1 MSLFSYID
9 TRAPSTEEIK
19 KIETEY
25 DENGNVKEPT
35 WLDTYEMQTEFSLQ
49 RLASLFGSLSI
60 IFALLGT
67 FVSIFLS
74 IRIADGAYSLY
85 SAVVLL
91 IGLAVT
97 ALVFA
102 LMRLAR
108 EFVNFMIVRLLQE
121 EEE

>member
-60 IFALLGT
+60 VFALLGT

-85 SAVVLL
+85 SAVILL

-121 EEE
+121 EDE

>member
-35 WLDTYEMQTEFSLQ
+35 WLDTYEMKTEFSLQ

-60 IFALLGT
+60 VFALLGT

-85 SAVVLL
+85 SAVILL

-121 EEE
+121 EDE

>member
-49 RLASLFGSLSI
+49 RLASLFGTLSI
-60 IFALLGT
+60 VFALLGT
-67 FVSIFLS
+67 FVSVFLS

-85 SAVVLL
+85 SAVILL